1 MCEEQIG
8 IAMMERKPEAIV
20 SELFS
25 SVCAEIRDEVKSH
38 SFSICIL
45 FIQNCN
51 VMFHVYAR
59 ILTARS
65 LLATLFKESKWCQQI
80 SFSEIPQNQNSCSI
94 MHVIGPTK

>member
-8 IAMMERKPEAIV
+8 IAMMERRPEAIV

-38 SFSICIL
+38 SFSVCIL

-51 VMFHVYAR
+51 VVFHFYAR
-59 ILTARS
+59 ILTVRS
-65 LLATLFKESKWCQQI
+65 LLATFFKSLNGVSRFPSVKYFKIRILVQ
-80 SFSEIPQNQNSCSI
+80 SCMS
-94 MHVIGPTK
+94 